1 MMENSHRNKEIIIA
15 AATYKGEIYS
25 KEHQQ
30 ITA

>member
-1 MMENSHRNKEIIIA
+1 MMENSHRNKEIVIA
-15 AATYKGEIYS
+15 ATAYKGEIYG